1 MSPIVPLQTVR
12 AGAAVLQV
20 IATFGLIWAASAG
33 YVFREM
39 GRLKKLKV
47 QELQEQDTI
56 GATYTSD
63 VVLTFTVAGVWTG
76 GIALSAVA
84 LQVARTLSQQ
94 FGRPMT
100 LVLYSIAIILF
111 STVFFVTVV
120 TYLMLQDLEESGV
133 IENGLGRIDIGI
145 TTVYFLM
152 IMFVFLMLLAV
163 YPY

>member
-1 MSPIVPLQTVR
+1 
-12 AGAAVLQV
+12 
-20 IATFGLIWAASAG
+20 
-33 YVFREM
+33 
-39 GRLKKLKV
+39 
-47 QELQEQDTI
+47 
-56 GATYTSD
+56 
-63 VVLTFTVAGVWTG
+63 
-76 GIALSAVA
+76 
-84 LQVARTLSQQ
+84 
-94 FGRPMT
+94 MT